1 MIKHW
6 LILGLLL
13 KVMVVNGQQQGLVT
27 QYMYNKVSVN
37 PAYAGNTGQKTIAA
51 HLREQWIGIKG
62 APSLQ
67 MVSFDMP
74 FMGSDNGWGLNIK
87 RSSVGISSKTS
98 ISGMY
103 AYKIPVTDGFLSFG
117 LEPGIQNFRMN
128 FGDPDLFAYDGIET
142 DESLNGKSVNK
153 NSFLLGFGAYYRNEK
168 AYFGVSIPSFF
179 TTNFD
184 IDQNTIKSGDEL
196 QVNLM
201 AGYALQLRDDQML
214 MIQGFSRYTSSYPLN
229 LDLNATLLLDK
240 KFDIGLGYRIGSGVL
255 ANLHKSVSATFG
267 LKITDNVF
275 AACSYD
281 YALSALRYNQ
291 IGSFEVMASY
301 RFPGK
306 TPFNPGLNP
315 RFF

>member
-1 MIKHW
+1 MMRHG
-6 LILGLLL
+6 LIVGFLLICQIIFA
-13 KVMVVNGQQQGLVT
+13 QQQGLVT
-27 QYMYNKVSVN
+27 QYMYNKVTVN
-37 PAYAGNTGQKTIAA
+37 PAYAGHSGDKTIAG

-74 FMGSDNGWGLNIK
+74 FMGSDNGWGMNIR
-87 RSSVGISSKTS
+87 RSSIGISSKTS

-117 LEPGIQNFRMN
+117 LEPGFQNFRMN
-128 FGDPDLFAYDGIET
+128 FGDPDLFAYDGIEA

-153 NSFLLGFGAYYRNEK
+153 NSFLLGFGAYYSNEK
-168 AYFGVSIPSFF
+168 AYFGVAIPSFF

-201 AGYALQLRDDQML
+201 AGYSIEMEDDKLL
-214 MIQGFSRYTSSYPLN
+214 MIQGFSRYTSRFPLN
-229 LDLNATLLLDK
+229 LDLNATLLLEK

-255 ANLHKSVSATFG
+255 ANLHKSISATFG
-267 LKITDNVF
+267 LKISDNVF

-301 RFPGK
+301 RFQGK

>member
-1 MIKHW
+1 MMKQQLIFSFLMICQ
-6 LILGLLL
+6 IL
-13 KVMVVNGQQQGLVT
+13 VAQQQGLVT
-27 QYMYNKVSVN
+27 QYMYNKVTVN
-37 PAYAGNTGQKTIAA
+37 PAFAGHSGDKSIAG

-67 MVSFDMP
+67 MISFDMP
-74 FMGSDNGWGLNIK
+74 FMESDNGWGMNIR
-87 RSSVGISSKTS
+87 RSSIGISSKTS

-128 FGDPDLFAYDGIET
+128 FGDPDLFAYDGIEA
-142 DESLNGKSVNK
+142 DESLNGKTVNK
-153 NSFLLGFGAYYRNEK
+153 NTFLLGFGAYYSNEK
-168 AYFGVSIPSFF
+168 AYFGVSIPSLF

-196 QVNLM
+196 QINLM
-201 AGYALQLRDDQML
+201 AGYTFLMDDDKSF
-214 MIQGFSRYTSSYPLN
+214 MIQGFSRYTARFPLN

-255 ANLHKSVSATFG
+255 ANLHKSVTGTFG
-267 LKITDNVF
+267 LKISENVF
-275 AACSYD
+275 AAFSYD

-291 IGSFEVMASY
+291 IGSFEVLASY
-301 RFPGK
+301 RFPRK